1 MWKISCADLGDSSCH
16 FEATGQTA
24 EEAKQKLMEHAKAAH
39 ADKLAGMSEV
49 DKASMMKMVDEKV
62 HEG

>member
-1 MWKISCADLGDSSCH
+1 MWKVSCADLGDPSCH

-24 EEAKQKLMEHAKAAH
+24 DEAKQKLMAHAKEAH
-39 ADKLAGMSEV
+39 ADKLAGMSEA
-49 DKASMMKMVDEKV
+49 DKSGMMKMMDEKV